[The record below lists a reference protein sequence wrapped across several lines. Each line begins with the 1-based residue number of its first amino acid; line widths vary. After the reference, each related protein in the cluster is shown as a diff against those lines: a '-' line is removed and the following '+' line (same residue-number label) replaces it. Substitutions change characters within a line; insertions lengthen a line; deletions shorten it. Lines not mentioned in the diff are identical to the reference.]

1 MAINFNLATMGFM
14 LLFAGI
20 MLALAGSSYVTGGST
35 GVPFNIIYPAEGVGL
50 VLAIVGLV
58 LIIYKAR

>member
-1 MAINFNLATMGFM
+1 MAINFNLATVGFL

-35 GVPFNIIYPAEGVGL
+35 GVPFNIVYLAEGIGL
-50 VLAIVGLV
+50 ALAAAGLV